1 MIYKIP
7 SNSKDKV
14 EVIYPDPSTHC
25 NKREFSFPMGLVLTE
40 LMQIDYEAINA
51 WVDSNFDV
59 FDRHRFNMNDCEY
72 FRDLSEVAKFLL
84 LFCTKLRFIRT
95 RIGTRHALKR
105 DRYFTDVERTI
116 SFIKKA
122 VSEGNDNEEYFDF
135 FFKHH
140 LRIYNSDGIYGS
152 DKDLNILNYFFPI
165 ALSYSH
171 SFEDSNHTENLYNL
185 LSEAES
191 DKTKVDDIIALV
203 PENTIHRE
211 MIDRIHEHL
220 WNAETGRYRI
230 AISRALDDVADIF
243 SDSEDLKLK
252 FIEIIYEYEC
262 LQNDRL
268 YTFGR
273 LNEYIGLSALECYR
287 SGFRIC
293 RCPECGKYFVRT
305 SNSRRL
311 CGDPTCASQNKKKAA
326 QQRKHEFHIDDQNVF
341 SAVYKSLCYS
351 KIGKAKPTQNP
362 NAYAIEGKISAA
374 LSKQIVDKLQTGLI
388 QNYRDD
394 NQRYKK
400 EIRSSSEGQEQK
412 LALYYDWLRRIKGL
426 YSHQYVMN
434 CYANSSLAD
443 FRSSEPFHLDYYR
456 IVDWCEI
463 ETDKFVVIE

>member
-7 SNSKDKV
+7 SNSKEKV
-14 EVIYPDPSTHC
+14 EVIYPDPSTHS
-25 NKREFSFPMGLVLTE
+25 KRREFSLPMGTVLTE
-40 LMQIDYEAINA
+40 LMQINYKAINT
-51 WVDSNFDV
+51 WVDGNFDV

-72 FRDLSEVAKFLL
+72 FRSLSEVAKFLL
-84 LFCTKLRFIRT
+84 MYCTKLRFIRT
-95 RIGTRHALKR
+95 RIGTRYSLKR
-105 DRYFTDVERTI
+105 DCYFADVERTI

-122 VSEGNDNEEYFDF
+122 VRDGKDNEEYFDF

-171 SFEDSNHTENLYNL
+171 SFEDSDHTEKLYKL

-203 PENTIHRE
+203 PENTLHRE
-211 MIDRIHEHL
+211 MINRIHMHL
-220 WNAETGRYRI
+220 WNPETGRYRI
-230 AISRALDDVADIF
+230 AISRALDDLADIF

-262 LQNDRL
+262 LRSDRL
-268 YTFGR
+268 YTFDR
-273 LNEYIGLSALECYR
+273 LNEYIGLCTLECYR
-287 SGFRIC
+287 AGYRIC
-293 RCPECGKYFVRT
+293 RCPECGKFFVRT

-311 CGDPTCASQNKKKAA
+311 CGDPVCASQNKRKAA
-326 QQRKHEFHIDDQNVF
+326 QQRKHELHIDDQNVF

-351 KIGKAKPTQNP
+351 KIGKAKPAQNP
-362 NAYAIEGKISAA
+362 NAYVIEGIISAE
-374 LSKQIVDKLQTGLI
+374 LSKQIVEKLQTGLL

-394 NQRYKK
+394 NQRYKNA
-400 EIRSSSEGQEQK
+400 IRASSEGQEQK
-412 LALYYDWLRRIKGL
+412 LALYYDWLQHIKER
-426 YSHQYVMN
+426 YSHQYVID
-434 CYANSSLAD
+434 CFTKSFLAD

-456 IVDWCEI
+456 IVDWREI
-463 ETDKFVVIE
+463 ETVKYLVIE